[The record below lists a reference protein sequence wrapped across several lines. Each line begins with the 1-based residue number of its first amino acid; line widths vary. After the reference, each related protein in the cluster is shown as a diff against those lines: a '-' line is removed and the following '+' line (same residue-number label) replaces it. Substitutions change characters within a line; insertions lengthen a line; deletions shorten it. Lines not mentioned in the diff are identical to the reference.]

1 MQTTP
6 PAEVLGNEL
15 IKEFV
20 ERCQSA
26 SRSMQT
32 YIHSDAPA
40 PDEDTLLTLIE
51 TNDQL
56 ATAMSRHQRALLQ
69 ARRLTGAAGGM
80 AGQGGL
86 QQHGGLFAAAA
97 PQPVGGGSQPDGVGR
112 LPTTAGVAGGGGG
125 RFASSSNQRFPEQ
138 LGPDQANPFGD
149 HNEARDQAVGV
160 PSTHTLTAP
169 PMQMEYGL
177 PPAGVA
183 VPEAGG
189 MDGGQSRGQDEQPRK
204 PRYRF

>member
-1 MQTTP
+1 
-6 PAEVLGNEL
+6 
-15 IKEFV
+15 
-20 ERCQSA
+20 
-26 SRSMQT
+26 MQT

-69 ARRLTGAAGGM
+69 ARRLTSAGGVT
-80 AGQGGL
+80 GQQGGL
-86 QQHGGLFAAAA
+86 QQHGGLFATTANGPAA
-97 PQPVGGGSQPDGVGR
+97 PQPVGGGGGQLNGVGGY
-112 LPTTAGVAGGGGG
+112 PMTAGGGGG
-125 RFASSSNQRFPEQ
+125 GAMFASPPPNQRFLEHSS
-138 LGPDQANPFGD
+138 GADQANPFGD
-149 HNEARDQAVGV
+149 HNEARDQAVGGG
-160 PSTHTLTAP
+160 PLTHAPTAP

-189 MDGGQSRGQDEQPRK
+189 MDGAPSRGLDELQQQQPRK